1 MSEPI
6 INLIKLK
13 PDAEDAEIVAQ
24 YNRQSHTPLPP
35 EKIYDWLAANAR
47 RHVLRRFA
55 EDHDA
60 GDTPQV
66 TALRSAVE
74 TLLDALRSDRVTLDL
89 SPGSAQR
96 QLVEAVSRAGLPGV
110 GPDDVAEL
118 IERAQT
124 RELIDEAAV
133 VAARESLARREA
145 VNARRAALQAWLD
158 QQLSVL
164 DAAVDDPTI
173 ELPGVPA

>member
-1 MSEPI
+1 MSDPI
-6 INLIKLK
+6 INLIKLN
-13 PDAEDAEIVAQ
+13 PDATDAEIVAQ

-35 EKIYDWLAANAR
+35 EQIYDWLAANAR

-60 GDTPQV
+60 GDTP
-66 TALRSAVE
+66 AVE
-74 TLLDALRSDRVTLDL
+74 TLLDALQSDRVTLDL

-118 IERAQT
+118 IARALTRPLTSESDVATARVLHDEQVARDARQT
-124 RELIDEAAV
+124 AADTWEAQV
-133 VAARESLARREA
+133 FTWLSAAKRSHVE
-145 VNARRAALQAWLD
+145 D
-158 QQLSVL
+158 GT
-164 DAAVDDPTI
+164 D
-173 ELPGVPA
+173 LPEVPS